1 MEATMKHHNNAI
13 LSFGDI
19 MSILLVCMVLVCILM
34 SAKVVQ
40 EQYASVN
47 LETHQAKEN
56 QTESPGANTL
66 FLTITK
72 EGTYVF
78 EGSGIQAAQPITTH
92 ALALERLKNIMPA
105 KLFLRADRQV
115 DFGKVHQIF
124 NDATDNSIPVA
135 LAAKL
140 P

>member
-1 MEATMKHHNNAI
+1 MHRRSNAM

-40 EQYASVN
+40 EQYTNVN
-47 LETHQAKEN
+47 LEMQQDKGNPTL
-56 QTESPGANTL
+56 SPGANDL

-72 EGTYVF
+72 QGVFVF
-78 EGSGIQAAQPITTH
+78 EGEGIKDATPINTH
-92 ALALERLKNIMPA
+92 TLAVEKLKQIMPS

-115 DFGKVHQIF
+115 DFGTVHQLF
-124 NDATDNSIPVA
+124 NTATEIGIPVA
-135 LAAKL
+135 IAAKL

>member
-1 MEATMKHHNNAI
+1 MHHRSNAM

-40 EQYASVN
+40 EQYTNVN
-47 LETHQAKEN
+47 LETQQGKGN
-56 QTESPGANTL
+56 PTEVPGANDL

-72 EGTYVF
+72 QGAYVF
-78 EGSGIQAAQPITTH
+78 EGGGMKDAQPIKIH
-92 ALALERLKNIMPA
+92 ALAVEKLKQIMPS

-115 DFGKVHQIF
+115 DFGTVHQLF
-124 NDATDNSIPVA
+124 NASTKMGIPVA
-135 LAAKL
+135 LAATL